1 MSETEKKPRP
11 VWKKILRVFL
21 WSIAA
26 ILLLVITAITVAVN
40 YLKPERLT
48 PIVEK
53 IASEQIDGEVKIDH
67 VEISFYHTFPRFELD
82 IRGLK
87 VLTGAFHTLPDSVRT
102 ELPVYAD
109 SLLSLQRLNG
119 AINIPS
125 LLAGKIHLYNIDL
138 QHPVINLVQATPDVW
153 SLDIFKET
161 RQDEKNDS
169 TSIPEIQFGTFR
181 ISGGFPVRYVSIPDS
196 INASVTL
203 AETSLEG
210 ADAPSYRID
219 ISGLTSLSIPDFSL
233 DDLGFGIGG
242 DIRWDPETPLRIALD
257 DFTVRAGEVTTDLNS
272 LMDFSRGLHL
282 ETFSATLPPTPFNAM
297 RDLIPPSMRGELEKV
312 DASFTAAAKI
322 ALTAPFTIGVDSL
335 PSFTASVNIPGG
347 SAKYDNM
354 TLDILEL
361 DASANVDGT
370 DLDRS
375 TIDLRRLHA
384 RGEGMGFLL
393 TGTVTSP
400 LSDPRISGTFKGGLG
415 FARLPKILLSMLPG
429 KVKGIL
435 KADCDFNL
443 RRSYLDKENFHR
455 IKLTGEA
462 TLQDFEA
469 DMPALDI
476 YLFTNLTRLK
486 LGTNNSFTR
495 MDATVDS
502 LLTASLLIDTASCR
516 IPGLDISGKGL
527 KMGVGTKNI
536 STSSDTTIINP
547 IGGRI
552 TAERLILRSSE
563 DSVRVRLRDASVGG
577 ALTRYKGDAHKPL
590 MRLNIGARWA
600 LYGDRINRA
609 SLRDASATVTIHPSA
624 PPRLSTR
631 RQARLD
637 SLKALYP
644 TLSEDSIRRM
654 EAIMTYHRRKAR
666 RAAAD
671 STGREIMDL
680 EVDNTVKKL
689 LLLWRA
695 DGNLK
700 AGSLRLFSPLLPL
713 RNRVQDLDMSFNS
726 DSVIIRETRVTLG
739 KSDFNVNGTV
749 SNITRAL
756 TSVTGNQPLRAE
768 FDLTSDTIDVNQLA
782 GAVFAGAAFA
792 ENDDGVTGIGD
803 SLDDNADENA
813 MQNHVATA
821 ASDSISVLVIPS
833 NVEAN
838 LNVRA
843 KNIVYDNL
851 TFNDFRGVLSLYG
864 GALNLS
870 RLSAR
875 TDIGSLGLNA
885 LYSAPDKNDV
895 SFAFGIKIKDFHI
908 GEFLH
913 LVPAIDSVMPLLSG
927 ISGVINAD
935 IAATTGIDPGMNLDI
950 PSLKAAVR
958 ISGDSLRVIDDET
971 FRKIG
976 KWLLFKHKER
986 NFIDSMN
993 VEMIIENSRLELFPF
1008 IFNLDRYKL
1017 GVMGS
1022 NDMAMNFNYHIAVLK
1037 SPIPFKFG
1045 INVSGNPDNMKVR
1058 LGGAKFNE
1066 KNMARSVSIADTTRI
1081 NLVNEIGNVFRRGV
1095 RNARLKNLSFGNAN
1109 AAPGAAPTDSDN
1121 ISRSD
1126 SLYFIQQGLITPPD
1140 TVPAVTEI
1148 QPDKKR
1154 KR

>member
-11 VWKKILRVFL
+11 VWKKVLRILL
-21 WSIAA
+21 WSVVAF
-26 ILLLVITAITVAVN
+26 LVIIIGAITVAVN

-48 PIVEK
+48 PLVEK
-53 IASEQIDGEVKIDH
+53 IASDQINGEVKIDR

-82 IRGLK
+82 VQGLR
-87 VLTGAFHTLPDSVRT
+87 VITGAFRSLPDSVRSS
-102 ELPVYAD
+102 LPVYAD
-109 SLLSLQRLNG
+109 SLLSLRRLNG

-125 LLAGKIHLYNIDL
+125 LLAGKIHLYNIEL
-138 QHPVINLVQATPDVW
+138 QRPEINLVQATPDVW
-153 SLDIFKET
+153 SLDIIKDDKPE
-161 RQDEKNDS
+161 EKNDS
-169 TSIPEIQFGTFR
+169 TVIPEFQFGTFR
-181 ISGGFPVRYVSIPDS
+181 ITDGFPVRYVSIPDS
-196 INASVTL
+196 IDASVSL
-203 AETSLEG
+203 AETTIEG
-210 ADAPSYRID
+210 ADAPSYRLD

-242 DIRWDPETPLRIALD
+242 DIRWDPESPLRIELD
-257 DFTVRAGEVTTDLNS
+257 DFTLRAGQVTTDINT
-272 LMDFSRGLHL
+272 LMDFTKGLRL
-282 ETFSATLPPTPFNAM
+282 ERFSLSLPPTPFNAM
-297 RDLIPPSMRGELEKV
+297 RDLIPSAMRGELEKV
-312 DASFTAAAKI
+312 DATFTAAAEM
-322 ALTAPFTIGVDSL
+322 ALTSPFTLGVDSL
-335 PSFTASVNIPGG
+335 PSFTASIDIPGG

-354 TLDILEL
+354 RLDLVEL
-361 DASANVDGT
+361 TASANVDGN

-375 TIDLRRLHA
+375 TIDLSHLKA

-393 TGTVTSP
+393 SGTVTNP
-400 LSDPRISGTFKGGLG
+400 ISDPHIKGTFKGGLG
-415 FARLPKILLSMLPG
+415 FARLPKVLLSMLPG
-429 KVKGIL
+429 KVKGVL
-435 KADCDFNL
+435 KADCDFDL

-462 TLQDFEA
+462 SLQGFEA

-476 YLFTNLTRLK
+476 YLFTNLTQLK

-495 MDATVDS
+495 MDVTADS

-516 IPGLDISGKGL
+516 IPGLDVTGKGL
-527 KMGVGTKNI
+527 RMGVGTKNVA
-536 STSSDTTIINP
+536 TSSDTTLINP

-552 TAERLILRSSE
+552 TAERLMLRSSE

-577 ALTRYKGDAHKPL
+577 ALTRYKGDVHKPQ
-590 MRLNIGARWA
+590 MHLNIGARWA

-609 SLRDASATVTIHPSA
+609 SLRDASATVTIHPAA
-624 PPRLSTR
+624 PPKLSTR

-637 SLKALYP
+637 SLRTMNP
-644 TLSEDSIRRM
+644 TLSEDSLRRM
-654 EAIMTYHRRKAR
+654 EAIMTYERRKAR

-671 STGREIMDL
+671 TTGRELLDV

-695 DGNLK
+695 DGHLK
-700 AGSLRLFSPLLPL
+700 AGSLRLFTPLLPL
-713 RNRVQDLDMSFNS
+713 RNRVQDLDMTFNS
-726 DSVIIRETRVTLG
+726 DSVVLTDTRVTLG

-756 TSVTGNQPLRAE
+756 TSVTGNQPLRAD
-768 FDLTSDTIDVNQLA
+768 FHLVSDTIDVNQLA

-792 ENDDGVTGIGD
+792 EKDDGVTGIGG
-803 SLDDNADENA
+803 SLDDNADETA
-813 MQNHVATA
+813 MQKSVANAT
-821 ASDSISVLVIPS
+821 SDSISVLVIPS
-833 NVEAN
+833 NIQANLDVEA
-838 LNVRA
+838 R
-843 KNIVYDNL
+843 NIVYDNL
-851 TFNDFRGVLSLYG
+851 KLNDFRGVLSLYG

-870 RLSAR
+870 RMSAR
-875 TDIGSLGLNA
+875 TDVGSVGLNA
-885 LYSAPDKNDV
+885 LYSAPDRNDV
-895 SFAFGIKIKDFHI
+895 SFAFGLNVKDFHI
-908 GEFLH
+908 AEFLH

-935 IAATTGIDPGMNLDI
+935 IAATTGIDRGMNIDI

-958 ISGDSLRVIDDET
+958 ISGDSLKVIDDQT

-1022 NDMAMNFNYHIAVLK
+1022 NDMAMTLNYHIAVLK

-1045 INVSGNPDNMKVR
+1045 INVTGNLDKMKIR

-1066 KNMARSVSIADTTRI
+1066 KNMARSISIADTTRI
-1081 NLVNEIGNVFRRGV
+1081 NLVNEIGKVFRRGV
-1095 RNARLKNLSFGNAN
+1095 RNARLKDLSFGNVNNGPVSTPPA
-1109 AAPGAAPTDSDN
+1109 DE
-1121 ISRSD
+1121 ISHSD
-1126 SLYFIQQGLITPPD
+1126 SLYFIQEGLIAPPD
-1140 TVPAVTEI
+1140 TAVTAL
-1148 QPDKKR
+1148 PVTKNDKKR
-1154 KR
+1154 KK